1 MGPDVDNEFPWAVEN
16 IVCAQPG
23 ENDPNKLGTGR
34 YHMEHDPDMGLFGH
48 APAQE

>member
-1 MGPDVDNEFPWAVEN
+1 MGPDVNGEYAWGVKN

-23 ENDPNKLGTGR
+23 ENNLNKYGSGR
-34 YHMEHDPDMGLFGH
+34 YHVEHDPAMGLFGH